1 MKRSKRTTP
10 RVPSTLPR
18 DFRTPLFYVEVDLTR
33 AAIHAT
39 FQAVPDELSDV
50 VGLAAKQLHV
60 AAHCVHSI
68 HKAFVYKSGHYY
80 VFEFHR
86 LDFGEIVATLTALSD
101 HRVRV
106 TYHNGKE
113 PETLYL

>member
-1 MKRSKRTTP
+1 MKRSKRATLIIGTP
-10 RVPSTLPR
+10 P
-18 DFRTPLFYVEVDLTR
+18 FYVEVDQAR
-33 AAIHAT
+33 ERINAAFT
-39 FQAVPDELSDV
+39 TQAVIESGSMPDKLSDA
-50 VGLAAKQLHV
+50 VGRAAKQLHV
-60 AAHCVHSI
+60 AAHCIHSI
-68 HKAFVYKSGHYY
+68 HKAFVYKLGHYY

-86 LDFGEIVATLTALSD
+86 LQGGEIVATLTALSD